1 MSQTSVKEFPE
12 RKCSLDVV
20 GKQCFG
26 EYPFNVLPTQCM
38 PIFFAMYA
46 HVCSSRTDR
55 SLNSQ

>member
-26 EYPFNVLPTQCM
+26 ECPFNALPTQCM
-38 PIFFAMYA
+38 PISFAMLKLTYA
-46 HVCSSRTDR
+46 LLELTEV
-55 SLNSQ
+55 